1 MGCSM
6 WTPAAHLRKAL
17 EKARETSRLLTISTK
32 PSLVSDLR
40 RFFLDSVETSVQNI
54 ATSCASCG
62 RLVKQRS
69 VGSGKV
75 CAAGRQLRQLW

>member
-1 MGCSM
+1 M
-6 WTPAAHLRKAL
+6 WSPYAHLRKAL
-17 EKARETSRLLTISTK
+17 VKEIAANIYKAELFSE
-32 PSLVSDLR
+32 LR
-40 RFFLDSVETSVQNI
+40 RFLLDSVETSVQNI